1 MIDSYRFGEIV
12 IDGQCYTSD
21 VIIYPQR
28 VDSSW
33 WRKEG
38 PRLHK
43 DDLKNIVENEPE
55 ILVVG
60 TGESGVMNIPR
71 ETVEYLQENEIKLIA
86 ERTDQ
91 ACQTFNRL
99 SESKK
104 VIAAL
109 HLTC

>member
-12 IDGQCYTSD
+12 IDNQRYTSD
-21 VIIYPQR
+21 VIVYPER

-38 PRLHK
+38 HRLDI
-43 DDLKNIVENEPE
+43 DDLKYIVQDKPE
-55 ILVVG
+55 VLIVG
-60 TGESGVMNIPR
+60 TGDAGVMTIPE
-71 ETVEYLQENEIKLIA
+71 ETMEYLQEKGIKLIA

-91 ACQTFNRL
+91 ACQTLNRL
-99 SESKK
+99 SGSGRI
-104 VIAAL
+104 IAAL